1 MHKRNSTTTPYCGDP
16 LQLVKGRFVQAEGTV
31 GYLAWLDGYSPATRG
46 SNSYLEFLR
55 EAQ

>member
-1 MHKRNSTTTPYCGDP
+1 MSAALRIGPPEVVVETIGGNCP
-16 LQLVKGRFVQAEGTV
+16 VQAEGTV